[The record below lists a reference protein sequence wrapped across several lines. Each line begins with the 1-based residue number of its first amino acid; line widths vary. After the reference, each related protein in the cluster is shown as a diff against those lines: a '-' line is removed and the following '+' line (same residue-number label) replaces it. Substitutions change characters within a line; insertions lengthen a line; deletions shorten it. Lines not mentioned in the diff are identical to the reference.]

1 MMAGQPLQPLL
12 RPGQIARFEAPVAA
26 SVRRRLVPFVQNPA
40 HHLGR
45 RLREIGRAEEGG
57 PHAAA
62 LQRIEDAHRALYG
75 DRDGLRERDLDAM
88 LPGHVELFGIETQK
102 YHNDCFNDSNPRTFP
117 GDSFRKFNNFRSKND
132 AAQTYIPPARRKIS
146 RKPGYFP

>member
-1 MMAGQPLQPLL
+1 MQKK
-12 RPGQIARFEAPVAA
+12 
-26 SVRRRLVPFVQNPA
+26 
-40 HHLGR
+40 
-45 RLREIGRAEEGG
+45 
-57 PHAAA
+57 HAAA

-75 DRDGLRERDLDAM
+75 DRDGAREGNLDAV

-102 YHNDCFNDSNPRTFP
+102 YHNDCFNDSNLRTFP